1 MSTSKN
7 FAKVPSD
14 KTIPSNGGYALSVA
28 KTVDDSDGGTEGERR
43 LVARALREAATFAD
57 DDATP
62 LRHLLSSCYCIRAA
76 LNPALVEASRH
87 GNSAGVQLL
96 LAANASPDDCDAGEG
111 KSALHVA
118 CEAGDEAVARLLVAH
133 SPSGLRSS
141 RSALLNGRTP
151 LDVLRDNDLGG
162 LARRLEAYAV
172 ECGAP
177 SPPPSPPADDG
188 DGDEAALAELERLQ
202 NLKAAQEAEIAELEQ
217 QRRILDGEVGDGE
230 MPDLPLPL
238 GDAGDGEVGDAGDGE
253 VADMYDG
260 KRNAN
265 GKRHGYGVWTNRR
278 GRMYDGEWNNGRR
291 HGKGKMVYDNGSVYE
306 GQFENGLRHGEG
318 RYTVVLKDGTE
329 HDYRGE
335 WRNGK
340 MHGLGFL
347 FLNESL
353 GIYHPEYRYYEGQW
367 KDGNRE
373 GYGKY
378 VYNHNGFPF
387 IYEGQFKEN
396 VYHGEG
402 TIKSVFHEATADGEE
417 PEYSVVYSGRF
428 EHGKKPFWSS
438 IWWRVFWYLRL
449 VWDFCINLSIVMMA
463 LIVLLSVVVAL
474 FTRSDA

>member
-1 MSTSKN
+1 
-7 FAKVPSD
+7 
-14 KTIPSNGGYALSVA
+14 
-28 KTVDDSDGGTEGERR
+28 
-43 LVARALREAATFAD
+43 
-57 DDATP
+57 
-62 LRHLLSSCYCIRAA
+62 
-76 LNPALVEASRH
+76 
-87 GNSAGVQLL
+87 
-96 LAANASPDDCDAGEG
+96 
-111 KSALHVA
+111 
-118 CEAGDEAVARLLVAH
+118 
-133 SPSGLRSS
+133 
-141 RSALLNGRTP
+141 
-151 LDVLRDNDLGG
+151 
-162 LARRLEAYAV
+162 
-172 ECGAP
+172 
-177 SPPPSPPADDG
+177 
-188 DGDEAALAELERLQ
+188 
-202 NLKAAQEAEIAELEQ
+202 
-217 QRRILDGEVGDGE
+217 
-230 MPDLPLPL
+230 
-238 GDAGDGEVGDAGDGE
+238 EVGDAGDGE

-417 PEYSVVYSGRF
+417 PE
-428 EHGKKPFWSS
+428 
-438 IWWRVFWYLRL
+438 
-449 VWDFCINLSIVMMA
+449 
-463 LIVLLSVVVAL
+463 
-474 FTRSDA
+474 